1 MQGWL
6 AARHMKDLF
15 NVDVTERDGLPH
27 LSYRFNHRAWQKLQ
41 NTLLG
46 KTLLFTDN
54 DDWSDANIVR
64 GYRAQHHVETGFRCM
79 KDPHHISLRPQH
91 HWTDQKIE
99 VHVFCCV
106 LALMLC
112 SLLRRELQQRG
123 IDLSIP
129 AMLDQL
135 GEIREVGVVY
145 AAEDKRRKPT
155 IQMTLSRLS
164 KEQQALYKALNLAR
178 YLSP

>member
-1 MQGWL
+1 
-6 AARHMKDLF
+6 
-15 NVDVTERDGLPH
+15 
-27 LSYRFNHRAWQKLQ
+27 
-41 NTLLG
+41 
-46 KTLLFTDN
+46 
-54 DDWSDANIVR
+54 
-64 GYRAQHHVETGFRCM
+64 M

-123 IDLSIP
+123 LDHSIP
-129 AMLDQL
+129 EMLDQL
-135 GEIREVGVVY
+135 GKIREVGVVY
-145 AAEDKRRKPT
+145 PAKDKRRSPT
-155 IQMTLSRLS
+155 IQMTLSRMS

-178 YLSP
+178 YRSP